1 MKKYYI
7 DEKFRYAIFDMSKI
21 SKEEIKEIPHGEAF
35 IKWINQEI
43 NKIINQE
50 MDKIFTIDKNLYRI
64 FKKLNSFYQVNLSV
78 DKDSLNLE
86 IDIRFR
92 MMDNYSK
99 ILLHEKSSMPLDY
112 DYDISLIIDG
122 FSNIGINHTDDDMNV
137 YKSTD
142 KNVPLIICYKSYI
155 MFIAGREEF

>member
-1 MKKYYI
+1 MEKYYI

-35 IKWINQEI
+35 IKW
-43 NKIINQE
+43 INQE

-112 DYDISLIIDG
+112 SYDISLIIDG

-137 YKSTD
+137 YKSND

>member
-7 DEKFRYAIFDMSKI
+7 DEKFRYAIFDISKI

-35 IKWINQEI
+35 IKW
-43 NKIINQE
+43 INQE

-92 MMDNYSK
+92 IMDNYSK
-99 ILLHEKSSMPLDY
+99 ILLHEKSLIPLDY
-112 DYDISLIIDG
+112 SYDISLIIDG
-122 FSNIGINHTDDDMNV
+122 FSNIEINHIDDDMNV